1 MKSECDY
8 WAGLGA
14 KIIITNNDTQF
25 VRELFKDWQIHPVD
39 VRRSINR
46 DGANR
51 KGKEIIITNYEE

>member
-8 WAGLGA
+8 WTRLGA
-14 KIIITNNDTQF
+14 KIVVTNNDTEF

-46 DGANR
+46 NGDGR
-51 KGKEIIITNYEE
+51 KGKEVIITNY